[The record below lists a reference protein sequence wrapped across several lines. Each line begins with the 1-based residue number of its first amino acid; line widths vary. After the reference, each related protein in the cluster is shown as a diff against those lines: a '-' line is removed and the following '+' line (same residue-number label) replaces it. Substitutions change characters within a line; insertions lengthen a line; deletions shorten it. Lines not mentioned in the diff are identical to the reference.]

1 MAMDKNALK
10 QKVID
15 CLQTIYD
22 PEIPVS
28 IYELGLIYETM
39 IMPLNNVQIVMT
51 LTAPGC
57 PSAQALPI
65 EVEQKVKQIEGV
77 NEVHVSVVWDPPWDR
92 EMMSE
97 TAKLELGM
105 L

>member
-1 MAMDKNALK
+1 
-10 QKVID
+10 
-15 CLQTIYD
+15 
-22 PEIPVS
+22 
-28 IYELGLIYETM
+28 
-39 IMPLNNVQIVMT
+39 MT

-57 PSAQALPI
+57 GMGEILVEDVRAKVSLIPTVAKT
-65 EVEQKVKQIEGV
+65 EVELVF
-77 NEVHVSVVWDPPWDR
+77 DPPWNR

>member
-1 MAMDKNALK
+1 
-10 QKVID
+10 
-15 CLQTIYD
+15 
-22 PEIPVS
+22 
-28 IYELGLIYETM
+28 
-39 IMPLNNVQIVMT
+39 
-51 LTAPGC
+51 
-57 PSAQALPI
+57 
-65 EVEQKVKQIEGV
+65 V